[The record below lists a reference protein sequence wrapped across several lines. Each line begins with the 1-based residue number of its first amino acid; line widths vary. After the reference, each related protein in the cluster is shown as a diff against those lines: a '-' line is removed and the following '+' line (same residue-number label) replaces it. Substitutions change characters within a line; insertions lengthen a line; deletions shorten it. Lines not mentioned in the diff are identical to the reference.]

1 MPWCTRS
8 SSIALVPNG
17 EAVYGARYS
26 TYRRQRRLPVRIQRS
41 EPLLQQLDAR
51 EIGSYIVVS
60 APLVRRKSK
69 TANGK
74 ATACPGAAEVNDG
87 GEVVFLSEGRLPSL
101 ADRLRDVSIEEGGGH
116 LDRMT
121 RNNASVQAVEPTG
134 G

>member
-1 MPWCTRS
+1 MERTGVVMQEGL
-8 SSIALVPNG
+8 LVPFPRLAG
-17 EAVYGARYS
+17 CI
-26 TYRRQRRLPVRIQRS
+26 QRR

-74 ATACPGAAEVNDG
+74 ATACPGAAEMDDDD
-87 GEVVFLSEGRLPSL
+87 EVVFLSKGCLPSL
-101 ADRLRDVSIEEGGGH
+101 ADCLRDVSIEEGRSH

-121 RNNASVQAVEPTG
+121 WKNASVQAVEPTG